1 MSIQTAQRQLLK
13 SLSIMGSSQ
22 LGIMAVNVIKT
33 KLFSLFLGVEGIG
46 LIGLFTSL
54 IDLIRSVSGL
64 GLQDSGVRY
73 IADKS
78 VNDSEIE
85 KEKEI
90 FVLRR
95 WILFTAFLGAAICF
109 FAATPLCWYMFES
122 HEYVDAVRMLSVCV
136 FIAAVASGQ
145 TAIMQALKQIPAL
158 AMTNLTSTQIG
169 SAHV

>member
-1 MSIQTAQRQLLK
+1 MSIQAAQRQLLK

-22 LGIMAVNVIKT
+22 LGIMAVNVIKS
-33 KLFSLFLGVEGIG
+33 KLFSLFLGVARIG
-46 LIGLFTSL
+46 LLALFASL

-95 WILFTAFLGAAICF
+95 RILFTASIGAAICF
-109 FAATPLCWYMFES
+109 FAATPLCW
-122 HEYVDAVRMLSVCV
+122 
-136 FIAAVASGQ
+136 
-145 TAIMQALKQIPAL
+145 
-158 AMTNLTSTQIG
+158 
-169 SAHV
+169 